1 MTVVVGVKVFDGVV
15 FAADSATTLPLAN
28 GSHQVYNNANK
39 IFHLHRQYPVAA
51 ATWGMG
57 AIGGAS
63 IATLAKDLRRRFM
76 SGADG
81 AHPDW
86 KLDEHYTVR
95 GVAERLIQLVFDELY
110 SPLVTSGQWPRGE
123 LGFAVVGFAGGERK
137 AEVWTIAIEDPAV
150 RPVPIL
156 EAGGDQFGWGSYA
169 IRDASIRLFRGY
181 DPSLPDAIKAV
192 TDPSEHLAIDAALQS
207 TDREVALP
215 AMPIADAI
223 ELARFLATVT
233 VGYARFIPGPD
244 VVGGPIEVACITRF
258 EGFKWV
264 SRKHY
269 YSPELNPE
277 DPHHDF

>member
-1 MTVVVGVKVFDGVV
+1 MGVKVFDGVV
-15 FAADSATTLPLAN
+15 FAADSATTLPLPS
-28 GSHQVYNNANK
+28 GTHQVYNNANK
-39 IFHLHRQYPVAA
+39 IFHLHRTHPIAA

-63 IATLAKDLRRRFM
+63 IATLAKELRRRFR
-76 SGADG
+76 GDDP
-81 AHPDW
+81 AHVDW
-86 KLDEHYTVR
+86 KLDSNYSVR
-95 GVAERLIQLVFDELY
+95 DIAERVVEFVFDELY
-110 SPLVTSGQWPRGE
+110 SPLVTSGQWPRGD
-123 LGFAVVGFAGGERK
+123 LGFAIVGFAPGERK
-137 AEVWTIAIEDPAV
+137 AEIWTIAIDDPSI
-150 RPVPIL
+150 RPIPAL
-156 EAGGDQFGWGSYA
+156 EAGGDQFGWGAYA
-169 IRDASIRLFRGY
+169 IRDASVRLFNGH
-181 DPSLPDAIKAV
+181 DPSLPDALKAV
-192 TDPSEHLAIDAALQS
+192 TNPAEHPAIDAVIQS
-207 TDREVALP
+207 ANREVAIA

-223 ELARFLATVT
+223 ELARFLAAVT

>member
-39 IFHLHRQYPVAA
+39 IFHLHRRCPIAA

-63 IATLAKDLRRRFM
+63 IATLAKELRRRFM
-76 SGADG
+76 GFDENRI
-81 AHPDW
+81 DW
-86 KLDEHYTVR
+86 MLGDSYTVR
-95 GVAERLIQLVFDELY
+95 EVAERVIEYVFDELY
-110 SPLVTSGQWPRGE
+110 SPLAASGQWPRGE
-123 LGFAVVGFAGGERK
+123 LGFAVVGFGGGDRK
-137 AEVWTIAIEDPAV
+137 AEIWTVEIDDPSL
-150 RPVPIL
+150 RPSPTL
-156 EAGGDQFGWGSYA
+156 EAGGDQFGWGAYA
-169 IRDASIRLFRGY
+169 IRDASMRLFTGY
-181 DPSLPDAIKAV
+181 DPSLPDALKQV
-192 TDPSEHLAIDAALQS
+192 TDAAEHPAIDLALQS
-207 TDREVALP
+207 VNREVALA
-215 AMPIADAI
+215 AMPVADAI

-244 VVGGPIEVACITRF
+244 IVGGPIEIACLTRY

-269 YSPELNPE
+269 YSPDLNPE
-277 DPHHDF
+277 DPHSDF